1 MTATRILVI
10 DDEPG
15 IRDLLSD
22 ALGPAGYD
30 VVVSEDATR
39 AYQLMQHRRFDLV
52 IADVNMPRISGFDLL
67 RKLRAGDDQTPFL
80 FLTARTDRTDVA
92 EGFNLGADD
101 YVTKP
106 FSIEEIL
113 LRVQAILRRTG
124 SALEPDAYECGLLKM
139 DLSRHFVTVGD
150 QAVEL
155 SPTEFKLLKFL
166 LEHKD
171 KVVPKEQLLTA
182 IWGRDFATNAA
193 VVDTYIS
200 YLRKKV
206 HVNGFGGVQTVRG
219 IGFRIS
225 PES

>member
-1 MTATRILVI
+1 M
-10 DDEPG
+10 
-15 IRDLLSD
+15 
-22 ALGPAGYD
+22 
-30 VVVSEDATR
+30 
-39 AYQLMQHRRFDLV
+39 
-52 IADVNMPRISGFDLL
+52 NM
-67 RKLRAGDDQTPFL
+67 
-80 FLTARTDRTDVA
+80 
-92 EGFNLGADD
+92 E
-101 YVTKP
+101 
-106 FSIEEIL
+106 
-113 LRVQAILRRTG
+113 
-124 SALEPDAYECGLLKM
+124 
-139 DLSRHFVTVGD
+139 RHEVTVGGETVD
-150 QAVEL
+150 L